1 MDCQEKM
8 DTQVSPAP
16 KENQQ
21 KKASRVNV
29 DQGGT
34 LVLLDLKERGVHLV
48 CQASVEQEILERRAV
63 KGDRVSLDLLDH
75 LVQKVS
81 QVKA

>member
-1 MDCQEKM
+1 MDYQEKM
-8 DTQVSPAP
+8 DSQVSPAP
-16 KENQQ
+16 KENQR
-21 KKASRVNV
+21 KRASRVSV

-34 LVLLDLKERGVHLV
+34 LVLSDLKERGVHLV
-48 CQASVEQEILERRAV
+48 CQASVDQEKLERRAV
-63 KGDRVSLDLLDH
+63 KGDRVSLELLDH